1 VSVEVVVLAVANA
14 LRPTSLAA
22 VYALV
27 SARRSRRLLVAFVV
41 AGATFSVVTGI
52 LVVAVIHGAHIR
64 HGKSTFDAIVDLVGG
79 VAALGFAAGLAQG
92 RMQRRPRE
100 QPAEPSRLART
111 LRDPS
116 PSVAAAAGVA
126 THLPGLFYLVGLN
139 AISAQDPGLGE
150 GIVAVLVFNALWWSI
165 PLASLALLLT
175 RPASARRT
183 LGVVNAWARRNNRAI
198 VVVVFATAGVY
209 LTVQGLVNLLG

>member
-27 SARRSRRLLVAFVV
+27 STPRSRRLLIAFVL

-64 HGKSTFDAIVDLVGG
+64 HGKSTFDAIVELTGG
-79 VAALGFAAGLAQG
+79 IAALGFAAGLAQG
-92 RMQRRPRE
+92 RVPRRPPE
-100 QPAEPSRLART
+100 QPGKASRVART

-116 PSVAAAAGVA
+116 TSFAAAAGIA

-139 AISAQDPGLGE
+139 AISARDPGLGE
-150 GIVAVLVFNALWWSI
+150 GILAVLVSTSSGGAFH
-165 PLASLALLLT
+165 SLH
-175 RPASARRT
+175 SHCS
-183 LGVVNAWARRNNRAI
+183 
-198 VVVVFATAGVY
+198 
-209 LTVQGLVNLLG
+209 